1 MQISVHIGLTETE
14 LGKIVKNLVS
24 YSTENNK
31 KKSFNC
37 PMILRK
43 VKHNKNYHAEMLVS

>member
-31 KKSFNC
+31 NLFNC

-43 VKHNKNYHAEMLVS
+43 